1 MQSAGF
7 RHLSTLHSTGWETGK
22 ICEILGDNLKTS
34 RSRHSTAL
42 LAVLGVL
49 VMGITGADAQQG
61 VDVRTDEA
69 RQLSTDFDR
78 LTDVT
83 ERANRLLKTDDGGD
97 ITYGDILANPDDI
110 VLNFRWAKAQLGRGD
125 VRGASATLERILVL
139 DPNLAPVRLYYAI
152 VLYRLDSLDEARA
165 QFDRLR
171 GMNVSPEVASDI
183 DRYISAI
190 ERRRKRLRQAVTL
203 TLGSQIDSNRN
214 AAASDKEQL
223 VTGTL
228 TQITSSSDKPT
239 NDIAYI
245 GALRYDLS
253 YDLGYQ
259 EGHEIFASMTGY
271 ASDQVQLDSL
281 DLGSFSVDAGAR
293 IRGGYWVLTPSVN
306 QTAQSLSKEKY
317 LTSRTGRLR
326 LDWNPRPFF
335 NLNGDISYSDERY
348 QNTSESSA
356 LRLHSGQRYGARLGG
371 NYTWTPNNRTTVNL
385 FAGEKDAARTYYSY
399 DSLSGELIHAYL
411 FGGGSYISGSIRHG
425 IDRYRDPDFLVTGN
439 SPQHRVDRS
448 TRTRLTY
455 GAPLSQLLPS
465 DLFGDSKAADQ
476 VYSFL
481 APINWSITGEYLNTK
496 SNIPNY
502 EYHNARAQFYLT
514 RRWEF

>member
-1 MQSAGF
+1 MRQ
-7 RHLSTLHSTGWETGK
+7 TGSKDRINLER
-22 ICEILGDNLKTS
+22 LGESLKTG
-34 RSRHSTAL
+34 RWRHSTAIT
-42 LAVLGVL
+42 AVLAVL
-49 VMGITGADAQQG
+49 VMGISSTKAQQS

-69 RQLSTDFDR
+69 RQFSEDFDR

-83 ERANRLLKTDDGGD
+83 ERANRLLQTDDGGD
-97 ITYGDILANPDDI
+97 ITYADILTNPDDI
-110 VLNFRWAKAQLGRGD
+110 VLNFRWAKAQLSRGE

-139 DPNLAPVRLYYAI
+139 DPDLAPVRLYYAI

-165 QFDRLR
+165 QFDQLR
-171 GMNVSPEVASDI
+171 QMDVSPDVAADI
-183 DRYISAI
+183 DKYISAI
-190 ERRRKRLRQAVTL
+190 ERRRKRLHQSVTL
-203 TLGSQIDSNRN
+203 TMGSQIDSNRN
-214 AAASDKEQL
+214 AAPNDKEQL

-228 TQITSSSDKPT
+228 TTITSSADKPR

-245 GALRYDLS
+245 GALRYDVS

-259 EGHEIFASMTGY
+259 EGHEIFASATGY

-281 DLGSFSVDAGAR
+281 DLGSFSVDVGSR
-293 IRGGYWVLTPSVN
+293 IRGGYWMLTPSVN
-306 QTAQSLSKEKY
+306 QTVQSLSKEKY
-317 LTSRTGRLR
+317 LTSRSGRLR
-326 LDWNPRPFF
+326 MDWNPRPFF
-335 NLNGDISYSDERY
+335 NLNGEVSYADERY

-356 LRLHSGQRYGARLGG
+356 LRLHSGQRYGSRLGT
-371 NYTWTPNNRTTVNL
+371 NYTWNPNNRTTFNL
-385 FAGEKDAARTYYSY
+385 SAGKKQAARNYYSY

-411 FGGGSYISGSIRHG
+411 FGGGSYLSGSIRHG
-425 IDRYRDPDFLVTGN
+425 IDRYDDPDFLVTGN
-439 SPQHRVDRS
+439 SPQHRTDRS

-455 GAPLSQLLPS
+455 GAPLSQIMPS
-465 DLFGDSKAADQ
+465 DLFGDSNTANQIYDL
-476 VYSFL
+476 L

>member
-1 MQSAGF
+1 MAGTSA
-7 RHLSTLHSTGWETGK
+7 S
-22 ICEILGDNLKTS
+22 
-34 RSRHSTAL
+34 
-42 LAVLGVL
+42 
-49 VMGITGADAQQG
+49 AQQS

-69 RQLSTDFDR
+69 RQFSDDFNR

-83 ERANRLLKTDDGGD
+83 ERANRLLDTDDGGD
-97 ITYGDILANPDDI
+97 ITYADILANPDDI
-110 VLNFRWAKAQLGRGD
+110 VLNFRWAKAQLARGD

-139 DPNLAPVRLYYAI
+139 DPELAPVRLYYAI

-171 GMNVSPEVASDI
+171 RMDVSPEVSASI
-183 DRYISAI
+183 DKYISAI
-190 ERRRKRLRQAVTL
+190 EQRRKRLRQSVTL
-203 TLGSQIDSNRN
+203 TLGSQVDSNRN
-214 AAASDKEQL
+214 VAPEDKAQL

-228 TQITSSSDKPT
+228 TAISSTADKPQ
-239 NDIAYI
+239 NDIAYV
-245 GALRYDLS
+245 GALRYDVS

-259 EGHEIFASMTGY
+259 EGHDVFAAVTGY

-281 DLGSFSVDAGAR
+281 DLGSFSVDLGAR
-293 IRGGYWVLTPSVN
+293 LRGGYWMLTPSIN

-317 LTSRTGRLR
+317 LTARTGKLR

-335 NLNGDISYSDERY
+335 NVNGEVSYSDERY
-348 QNTSESSA
+348 QNTRESKA
-356 LRLHSGQRYGARLGG
+356 LRLHSGQRYGTRLGTS
-371 NYTWTPNNRTTVNL
+371 YTWTPNNRTTVA
-385 FAGEKDAARTYYSY
+385 FSGGKKEAARNYYSY

-411 FGGGSYISGSIRHG
+411 FGGGSYISGSIRHN
-425 IDRYRDPDFLVTGN
+425 IDRYRDPDYLVTGN
-439 SPQHRVDRS
+439 APQHRMDRS

-465 DLFGDSKAADQ
+465 DLFGDSTTANQ
-476 VYSFL
+476 VFDLL

-502 EYHNARAQFYLT
+502 EYHNARAQIYLT